1 MDLLEKLNRFPKV
14 KMLWG
19 MTPIVR
25 ADNISRETGVDL
37 YVKRDDLTG
46 LALGGN
52 KTRKLEFLMGE
63 ALACKCDT
71 VVTAGAVH
79 SNHALQTAAA
89 SKKLG
94 LAPILVL
101 RGKEENLGNLL
112 MDKLLRA
119 DIRVYDVMTGRE
131 LNDIMLNIAEELEK
145 KGKNPMVI
153 PIGGSNPTG
162 ALGYIKAAAEIL
174 EQERELGLDFDY
186 VISPSSSGGTQAG
199 LLFGFNVLKRK
210 TRVLNIG
217 VGDPRD
223 ELIEDVLN
231 LINDLS
237 KILDIKTEIN
247 REIIESVTVD
257 GYGFGGYG
265 TIVKE
270 VIEVIMYAAS
280 REGFYLDPVYS
291 GKAFC
296 GMLDLIDKKIIP
308 QGSKVLFI
316 HTGGLGGIFQYEK
329 IIGDML

>member
-1 MDLLEKLNRFPKV
+1 MEIIEKINRFPTV
-14 KMLWG
+14 RLLWG
-19 MTPIVR
+19 NTPIVR
-25 ADNISRETGVDL
+25 AANISRETGVEL

-63 ALACKCDT
+63 ALASKCDT
-71 VVTAGAVH
+71 VITAGAVH
-79 SNHALQTAAA
+79 SNHALQTAAS

-94 LAPILVL
+94 LYPILVL
-101 RGKEENLGNLL
+101 RGKEENIGNLL

-119 DIRVYDVMTGRE
+119 DVRVYDVKTGGE
-131 LNDIMLNIAEELEK
+131 LNDIMLGIAAELEK
-145 KGKNPMVI
+145 KGRKPMVI

-199 LLFGFNVLKRK
+199 LLFGFNVLKPK
-210 TRVLNIG
+210 TRVFNIG

-223 ELIEDVLN
+223 ELIEAVLK
-231 LINDLS
+231 LINDIS
-237 KILDIKTEIN
+237 GILGIKTEIN
-247 REIIESVTVD
+247 RETIESATID

-265 TIVKE
+265 TIVRE

-296 GMLDLIDKKIIP
+296 GMLDLISKGIIP
-308 QGSKVLFI
+308 RGSKVLFI
-316 HTGGLGGIFQYEK
+316 HTGGLGGVFQYEK